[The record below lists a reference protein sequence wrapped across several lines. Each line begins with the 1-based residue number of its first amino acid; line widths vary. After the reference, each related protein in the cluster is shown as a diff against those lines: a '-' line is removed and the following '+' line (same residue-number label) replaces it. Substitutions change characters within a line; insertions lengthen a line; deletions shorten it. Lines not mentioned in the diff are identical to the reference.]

1 MFNNPIVPVT
11 GNTTYM
17 GVNPGGMG
25 GIYPPPGFGKG
36 GMVNAFIPPGNE

>member
-17 GVNPGGMG
+17 GVNPGGDG
-25 GIYPPPGFGKG
+25 GYISPPVFGQG
-36 GMVNAFIPPGNE
+36 GMVNAFIPPWK